1 MFNALTIAQA
11 APAAQPQGQQNFLI
25 TMVPFA
31 LIIIVMIWMTSRG
44 QKKQQQK
51 RQQMLDGLQRGQ
63 RVIAAGGLYGK
74 IIEIKDQ
81 TFMIEIADNVKI
93 EVAKFG
99 VSAPADETTV
109 TK

>member
-11 APAAQPQGQQNFLI
+11 PSAQPQGSSNFLI
-25 TMVPFA
+25 SMVPFA

-74 IIEIKDQ
+74 IVEIKDQ
-81 TFMIEIADNVKI
+81 TFIIEIADNVKI

-99 VSAPADETTV
+99 VTSPINETAV

>member
-11 APAAQPQGQQNFLI
+11 SPAQPQGSPNFLI

-51 RQQMLDGLQRGQ
+51 RQLMIDGLQRGQ
-63 RVIAAGGLYGK
+63 RVIAVGGLYGK
-74 IIEIKDQ
+74 IVEIKDQ
-81 TFMIEIADNVKI
+81 TFIIEIADNVKI

-99 VSAPADETTV
+99 ISTPVDETAI